1 MKQYSVNEE
10 IVAKI
15 SNHLCELGNLE
26 FDISGN
32 HFLAQKGTDY
42 SINNQEGNLR
52 ESNYFGR
59 NLEYTLLVNGM
70 KIPIVIQLYEN
81 IKKQYRIFLFGKGN
95 KMLTSVNLTKGLDG
109 EKIIFDIQIKISSPQ
124 NLSCE
129 ERSNIRDDIVKELRN
144 NGLRADK
151 KNHIEFGQ
159 YDIPSDQ
166 FINTNAEKLIKDL
179 MIIGICKN
187 REMFF

>member
-124 NLSCE
+124 NLSWSGPPH
-129 ERSNIRDDIVKELRN
+129 RSMHTGTRSQSGDT
-144 NGLRADK
+144 GS
-151 KNHIEFGQ
+151 GS
-159 YDIPSDQ
+159 P
-166 FINTNAEKLIKDL
+166 
-179 MIIGICKN
+179 G
-187 REMFF
+187 